1 MPIFI
6 ALIIS
11 FLLLFVSVIHGY
23 FIAYPLFLC
32 LCLISAALI
41 HQGFSPKTI
50 VRMAIFGSR
59 QSWPVIKILL
69 LIGAVTAVWMAAGTV
84 PALVYYGIQF
94 ISPHGFIVT
103 AFGLTSLV
111 SLLLGTSFGTA
122 STIGVALMMM
132 AKGSDV
138 NPHLIAGA
146 IIAGAYVGD
155 RSSPMSSSAHL
166 VAIIT
171 RTNLYTN
178 LRNMIATGILPFGI
192 SLVLYWL
199 LSWAHPVTLSQS
211 ELPQELDRLFQLHW
225 LVLLPA
231 FTLLVLAVARVQT
244 TIAMLSSLAV
254 AAIVAV
260 QIQQI
265 SLGQVVQFAI
275 VGFSL
280 SEDTPVR
287 SILVGGGMLAMAK
300 VCLVVILSTAMA
312 GMLSGTRSLQ
322 AITRWLQPLQSPS
335 SLFLG
340 TTVVGSAAAAF
351 GCTQTIAILL
361 TQQLV
366 QPNYRNNHQLALDL
380 ENTVVVLAPLIPW
393 NIAGLVPA
401 TALLTN
407 WGFIPYAFYLYLL
420 PILTFVQLR
429 QGQSPIERRLKT
441 R

>member
-1 MPIFI
+1 MAIFI
-6 ALIIS
+6 ALIGS
-11 FLLLFVSVIHGY
+11 FLLLLISVINGY

-41 HQGFSPKTI
+41 HQGFSPNTI
-50 VRMAIFGSR
+50 VRVAISGSR

-69 LIGAVTAVWMAAGTV
+69 LIGSVTAVWIAAGTV
-84 PALVYYGIQF
+84 PALVYYGVQC
-94 ISPHGFIVT
+94 ISPQWFIAA

-132 AKGSDV
+132 ANGSDV

-155 RSSPMSSSAHL
+155 RCSPMSSSAHL

-192 SLVLYWL
+192 SMVLYWL
-199 LSWAHPVTLSQS
+199 LSWAYPVSLSQS

-244 TIAMLSSLAV
+244 TIAMLGSLAV
-254 AAIVAV
+254 AAVIAV
-260 QIQQI
+260 QMQHV
-265 SLGQVVQFAI
+265 SVWQVVQFAI

-300 VCLVVILSTAMA
+300 VCLVVILSTTIA
-312 GMLSGTRSLQ
+312 GVLSGTRSLQ
-322 AITRWLQPLQSPS
+322 RVTHWLRPARSPS

-366 QPNYRNNHQLALDL
+366 EQNYEDDRQLALDL
-380 ENTVVVLAPLIPW
+380 ENTVVVL
-393 NIAGLVPA
+393 PA
-401 TALLTN
+401 TALLTD
-407 WGFIPYAFYLYLL
+407 WGFIPYAVYLYLL

-429 QGQSPIERRLKT
+429 RRQSPQVIF
-441 R
+441 